1 MLKNF
6 PRAQVVVEI
15 PVWVSKDHLEREPLE
30 PDLTDRIT
38 YMYLMPRILRMR
50 WALEAFLSR
59 DRKVLEEILV
69 RDPRTR
75 SFEQVQL
82 VLEDIMQLSV
92 NREMAEYFGY
102 RVDSSGR

>member
-1 MLKNF
+1 
-6 PRAQVVVEI
+6 
-15 PVWVSKDHLEREPLE
+15 
-30 PDLTDRIT
+30 
-38 YMYLMPRILRMR
+38 MYLMPRILRMR

-59 DRKVLEEILV
+59 DKKVLEEILV

-82 VLEDIMQLSV
+82 VLEDIMQLPV

-102 RVDSSGR
+102 RVDPNGQ